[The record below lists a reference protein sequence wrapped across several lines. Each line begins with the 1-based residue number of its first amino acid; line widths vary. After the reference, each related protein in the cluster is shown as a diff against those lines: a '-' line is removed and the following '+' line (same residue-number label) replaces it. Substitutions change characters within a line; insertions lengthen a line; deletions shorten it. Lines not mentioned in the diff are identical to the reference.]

1 MSYQT
6 DPEMLVNT
14 QDIEYERQITI
25 LRVRATTGR
34 AFWMHRRIDV
44 FRENARVIGQDTET

>member
-14 QDIEYERQITI
+14 QDIEYEQAHAK
-25 LRVRATTGR
+25 LQ
-34 AFWMHRRIDV
+34 FS
-44 FRENARVIGQDTET
+44 E